1 MTVLVLCNVGNS
13 DLVVESVARGEPP
26 RQVYPDLR
34 RVVTAF
40 LNKEVGFA
48 ELKAAAGVAR
58 DELPWQA
65 RPLAARLN
73 AERETYWDR
82 IRLPILTKALDYI
95 LAQGEPIKT
104 IILFVSDQDRE
115 LAGEDEWIKDT
126 CELGGLIKEKL
137 LEQYKEHGWS
147 SKQIRL
153 HAIPGNPADYD
164 TMLTYFEAGLPRIR
178 SYYEPA
184 SLKVYLSL
192 TGGTPAM
199 NAMLL
204 VVGNEVFGPQT
215 VNLYDARERKQ
226 PFPLGV
232 GRRLA
237 SRALRVAMLT
247 NLQTYQYAAAL
258 ALLQTEGPVLV
269 DAHSTRRVLAD
280 LLTHARD
287 RLAFNFADAAQTLD
301 AALPHAA
308 GPLKDRL
315 LYWQNQILNPTETDR
330 LRELYFSAEIKRL
343 NHAYAGWLERVF
355 RFQESALRHAAVNLG
370 VAFRDKN
377 LEYLDPDWLETQP
390 GLVDYLAQA
399 PRPDGGVGLDP
410 CRSASRP
417 LLQATLAFLAEQ
429 QDDDGLRR
437 FVALSNRL
445 EALAT
450 LRNHWVHRNQGVQLA
465 DVEKAFGDSLE
476 AAAQTL
482 TRMFQLLTDVELG
495 PNPYD
500 AINAQCRDLVEG
512 GGQ

>member
-1 MTVLVLCNVGNS
+1 MTVLILCNVGNS
-13 DLVVESVARGEPP
+13 DLVVEGI
-26 RQVYPDLR
+26 
-34 RVVTAF
+34 
-40 LNKEVGFA
+40 
-48 ELKAAAGVAR
+48 AR

-95 LAQGEPIKT
+95 LAQGEPIKM

-126 CELGGLIKEKL
+126 CELGKLVKEKL
-137 LEQYKEHGWS
+137 LKQYETQGWS
-147 SKQIRL
+147 SRQIRL

-178 SYYEPA
+178 SYYDPA

-269 DAHSTRRVLAD
+269 DAHSTRRVLAA
-280 LLTHARD
+280 LLTYARD
-287 RLAFNFADAAQTLD
+287 RLAFNFADAAQALD

-308 GPLKDRL
+308 GLLKDRL
-315 LYWQNQILNPTETDR
+315 LYWQSQILNPTETDR

-355 RFQESALRHAAVNLG
+355 RFQESALRHAAINRG
-370 VAFRDKN
+370 VAFRDPN
-377 LEYLDPDWLETQP
+377 LEYLDLDWVEAQP

-399 PRPDGGVGLDP
+399 PWSGGVGLDP
-410 CRSASRP
+410 RRSASRP
-417 LLQATLAFLAEQ
+417 LLRAVLAFLAEQ
-429 QDDDGLRR
+429 RDDNGLRS
-437 FVALSNRL
+437 FLAQADRL
-445 EALAT
+445 ESLAT

-465 DVEKAFGDSLE
+465 DLEKAFGNSLE

-482 TRMFQLLTDVELG
+482 TQMFQLLTDVELG

-500 AINAQCRDLVEG
+500 AINVQCRDLVEG
-512 GGQ
+512 GR

>member
-13 DLVVESVARGEPP
+13 DLVVE
-26 RQVYPDLR
+26 
-34 RVVTAF
+34 
-40 LNKEVGFA
+40 
-48 ELKAAAGVAR
+48 GVAR
-58 DELPWQA
+58 DELPRQA

-104 IILFVSDQDRE
+104 VILFVSDQDRE
-115 LAGEDEWIKDT
+115 LAGEDEWAKDT
-126 CELGGLIKEKL
+126 CELGKLVKEKL
-137 LEQYKEHGWS
+137 LKQYEMQGWS
-147 SKQIRL
+147 SRQIRL
-153 HAIPGNPADYD
+153 QAILGNPADYD

-178 SYYEPA
+178 SYYDPA

-237 SRALRVAMLT
+237 SRALRVALLA

-258 ALLQTEGPVLV
+258 ALLQTEGSVLV
-269 DAHSTRRVLAD
+269 DAHSTRRVLLA
-280 LLTHARD
+280 LLTFARD
-287 RLAFNFADAAQTLD
+287 RLAFNFADAAQALD

-308 GPLKDRL
+308 GPVKDRL
-315 LYWQNQILNPTETDR
+315 LHWQNQVLNPTDTDR

-355 RFQESALRHAAVNLG
+355 RFQESALRHAAVNRG
-370 VAFRDKN
+370 VAFRDPN
-377 LEYLDPDWLETQP
+377 LEYLAQDWVEAQP
-390 GLVDYLAQA
+390 GLVDYLARA
-399 PRPDGGVGLDP
+399 PRLGGGVGLDP

-417 LLQATLAFLAEQ
+417 LLRAVLDFLAEQ
-429 QDDDGLRR
+429 RDDDRLRS
-437 FVALSNRL
+437 FLALADRL
-445 EALAT
+445 ESLAS

-465 DVEKAFGDSLE
+465 DLEESFGDSLE
-476 AAAQTL
+476 AACQTL
-482 TRMFQLLTDVELG
+482 TDMFQVLTDVEPG

-500 AINAQCRDLVEG
+500 AINAQCRDLIEG
-512 GGQ
+512 GG

>member
-1 MTVLVLCNVGNS
+1 VGNS
-13 DLVVESVARGEPP
+13 DLVVESAAKGEPP

-34 RVVTAF
+34 RIVTAF

-58 DELPWQA
+58 DELPRQA
-65 RPLAARLN
+65 RLLAARLS

-104 IILFVSDQDRE
+104 IILFVSDQDKE
-115 LAGEDEWIKDT
+115 LAGEGEWAKDT
-126 CELGGLIKEKL
+126 CELGKLVKEKL
-137 LEQYKEHGWS
+137 LEQYEKQGWS
-147 SKQIRL
+147 PKQIRL
-153 HAIPGNPADYD
+153 HVIPGNPADYD
-164 TMLTYFEAGLPRIR
+164 TMLTYFEAGLPRIG
-178 SYYEPA
+178 SYYASE

-237 SRALRVAMLT
+237 SRALRVALLT
-247 NLQTYQYAAAL
+247 NLQAYQYAAAL

-269 DAHSTRRVLAD
+269 DAHSTRLVLAA
-280 LLTHARD
+280 LLTYARD
-287 RLAFNFADAAQTLD
+287 RLAFNFADAAQALD

-315 LYWQNQILNPTETDR
+315 LHWQNQILNPTETDR

-355 RFQESALRHAAVNLG
+355 RFQESALRHAAVNRG
-370 VAFRDKN
+370 VAFRDPN
-377 LEYLDPDWLETQP
+377 LEYLAPDWVEAQP

-399 PRPDGGVGLDP
+399 PKPGGGVGLNP
-410 CRSASRP
+410 RRSASRP
-417 LLQATLAFLAEQ
+417 LMRGVLAFLAEQ
-429 QDDDGLRR
+429 RDDDRLRS
-437 FVALSNRL
+437 FL
-445 EALAT
+445 ALADQLESLAQ
-450 LRNHWVHRNQGVQLA
+450 LRNYWVHRNQGVQLA
-465 DVEKAFGDSLE
+465 VLEKEFGNSLE

-482 TRMFQLLTDVELG
+482 AQMFQLLTTVELG
-495 PNPYD
+495 SNPYD
-500 AINAQCRDLVEG
+500 GINAQCRGLVG
-512 GGQ
+512 GRQ